1 MRFKMI
7 KIILI
12 VFAVIFTGCAN
23 EINKDGKVLYYEKND
38 ENLYLIYQNKNE
50 NRLLNVKLN
59 PMAEK
64 WDKAISGH
72 PGTPSMM
79 IYRNHI
85 ACNCKK
91 DKVCLL
97 SKEKGEKILDFDSI
111 FVFSPGSKGFLL
123 DDGTIYSVCG
133 SSSLCAYEV
142 EKTAKIWEI
151 QLDSDT
157 SISIDLQKKDN
168 TLVYGTDDGVVHAL
182 SVSDG
187 KEIWKTEP
195 FEELTS
201 INLFSDT
208 VVVDRGD
215 VDGLD
220 VSTGESK
227 WIKRYPAKVRCVMDG
242 ILVVQEEEFFRAV
255 FVENGSEIWP
265 YPRNGTTFL
274 TCQEELS
281 LVAFT
286 VKNYSENMAET
297 DVSEYFDKVYLFD
310 AGSFE
315 RVFDFNSDA
324 GHTVLNLTGFFTE
337 NFDIALE
344 DRNNHEKIQIDR
356 YLVKDFEKNTSFK
369 FTVESPGQ
377 QIYVN
382 NMYSDSSHSIFR
394 RTNINDQTDETNYL
408 FESDTGELLGKMSG
422 YPEIITPGRSYDI
435 VAYDEYFNI
444 IEKSLEDF
452 LE

>member
-1 MRFKMI
+1 MHFKMI
-7 KIILI
+7 KFILI
-12 VFAVIFTGCAN
+12 VFAVILTGCAN
-23 EINKDGKVLYYEKND
+23 EINKDGKVLHYEKND
-38 ENLYLIYQNKNE
+38 KNLYLIYQNKNE
-50 NRLLNVKLN
+50 NHLLNVKLN
-59 PMAEK
+59 PMTEK

-97 SKEKGEKILDFDSI
+97 SKENGEKILDFDSTFI
-111 FVFSPGSKGFLL
+111 FSPGSKGFLL
-123 DDGTIYSVCG
+123 DDGTVYSICG
-133 SSSLCAYEV
+133 SNSLCALDV
-142 EKTAKIWEI
+142 ETAEKIWEV
-151 QLDSDT
+151 QLDNDT
-157 SISIDLQKKDN
+157 SISIDLQIKDDI
-168 TLVYGTDDGVVHAL
+168 LVYGTDDGVVHTL
-182 SVSDG
+182 SASDG

-201 INLFSDT
+201 INLFSNT
-208 VVVDRGD
+208 IVVDRGD
-215 VDGLD
+215 IDGLD
-220 VSTGESK
+220 VSTGKSK
-227 WIKRYPAKVRCVMDG
+227 WIQQYPAKVRCVMDG

-255 FVENGSEIWP
+255 FVENGSENGA

-281 LVAFT
+281 LMAFT
-286 VKNYSENMAET
+286 VRNYNENMAESDT
-297 DVSEYFDKVYLFD
+297 SEYFDKIYFFD

-324 GHTVLNLTGFFTE
+324 GHTVLNLTGFLTE
-337 NFDIALE
+337 KFDIALE
-344 DRNNHEKIQIDR
+344 DRNDHEKIQIDR
-356 YLVKDFEKNTSFK
+356 YLVKEFEKNTSFK
-369 FTVESPGQ
+369 FSVENPGQ

-382 NMYSDSSHSIFR
+382 NMYSDSSYSIFR

-408 FESDTGELLGKMSG
+408 FKSDTGKLLGKMSG
-422 YPEIITPGRSYDI
+422 YPEIITSENSYDI
-435 VAYDEYFNI
+435 VTYDEYFNI

-452 LE
+452 VD